1 MIKCPSCGKSH
12 PENTLFCDECGV
24 YMLAESQK
32 RTNSL
37 DVKDVLWMES
47 GAEQS
52 EADQGTGVRPIKL
65 RAIIMDSGRQI
76 EVTVDREINIGRL
89 DATSATFPEIDLT
102 ADQGLEK
109 GVSRRHA
116 RISRRGS
123 GLFIED
129 LGSVN
134 GTYLNGRRLTPY
146 LPHPLNDND
155 EIRLSKLLMRIRLEQ
170 KE

>member
-24 YMLAESQK
+24 YMLAEGQK
-32 RTNSL
+32 RTSSL
-37 DVKDVLWMES
+37 DTEDVVWMETDLES
-47 GAEQS
+47 GGAAQS
-52 EADQGTGVRPIKL
+52 ADVRPVML
-65 RAIIMDSGRQI
+65 RAIIQDTGRQI
-76 EVTVDREINIGRL
+76 ELSVDKELNIGRL

-116 RISRRGS
+116 KISRKGS

-146 LPHPLNDND
+146 LPHVLNDND
-155 EIRLSKLLMRIRLEQ
+155 EIRLSKLVMRIRLS
-170 KE
+170 

>member
-24 YMLAESQK
+24 YMLAEGQK

-37 DVKDVLWMES
+37 DVKDVLWMET
-47 GAEQS
+47 GL
-52 EADQGTGVRPIKL
+52 EAADAAQTTSSPPIKL
-65 RAIIMDSGRQI
+65 RAIILDSGRQI
-76 EVTVDREINIGRL
+76 EVSVDKEINIGRL

-116 RISRRGS
+116 RISRRGA

-146 LPHPLNDND
+146 LPHALSDND
-155 EIRLSKLLMRIRLEQ
+155 EIRLSKLSMRIRLG
-170 KE
+170 